1 MSEAVPVSSGPAAP
15 PEGISFG
22 ERIRAYVG
30 LTKPRII
37 ELLLVTTVPT
47 MVVAE
52 RGIPDAW
59 LVLATLIG
67 GFLAAGSANTFNSW
81 FDSDIDQM
89 MHRTSK
95 RPLPR
100 HKVPP
105 QHALRFGMVLGV
117 LSFVWLAVMVNLL
130 SALLGVIA
138 ILFYVVIYTM
148 LLKRRTSQNIVIGGA
163 AGCMPVLIGW
173 AAVTGE
179 VGLPAWVLFAIIYYW
194 TPPHFWALAVKYTD
208 DYARAGVPM
217 LPVVRGVEDTTR
229 QILLYTLLLV
239 AVTLMFGPIGQMGPI
254 YLVAALVLGAGFV
267 VMAWQLYRTKS
278 EELAMRLFRYSISYL
293 GLLFVAMAVDAVVYA
308 A

>member
-1 MSEAVPVSSGPAAP
+1 MSDAVAPVPAGASGRASA
-15 PEGISFG
+15 G
-22 ERIRAYVG
+22 ERVRAYVG

-52 RGIPDAW
+52 RGIPDLW

-81 FDSDIDQM
+81 FDADIDQI
-89 MHRTSK
+89 MHRTSR

-100 HKVPP
+100 HQVPP
-105 QHALRFGMVLGV
+105 RNALRFGVVLGV
-117 LSFVWLAVMVNLL
+117 ASFVWLSVMVNLL
-130 SALLGVIA
+130 SAVLGVVA
-138 ILFYVVIYTM
+138 ILFYVLVYTM
-148 LLKRRTSQNIVIGGA
+148 LLKRRTTQNIVIGGA

-194 TPPHFWALAVKYTD
+194 TPPHFWALAIKYSD

-217 LPVVRGVEDTTR
+217 LPVVRGVVDTTR

-239 AVTLMFGPIGQMGPI
+239 AVTLMFGPIGGMGVI
-254 YLVAALVLGAGFV
+254 YLAAALLLGGVFIGL
-267 VMAWQLYRTKS
+267 AWQLYRRKT
-278 EELAMRLFRYSISYL
+278 EELAMRVFRYSISYL
-293 GLLFVAMAVDAVVYA
+293 GLLFVAMAADAVVYA
-308 A
+308 G